1 MVPEQNDALGTLGT
15 FGTHWNLYNFCNF
28 LMDFD
33 FDDRYRDIE
42 PVGSAINRRDGVAVS
57 IIVHAALF
65 LFLVF
70 APQYLQQYLPE
81 TLVQPP
87 PQQPRENQPTFVFVQ
102 PKSDLPPLRQP
113 DRVEMSDVDRSARSP
128 EAAPKMEN
136 PLPMARGNS
145 TERSESSPDER
156 MKGEG
161 RAPTPAPQAPPTPP
175 VETPS
180 ISDQRNAELA
190 MMQKPEI
197 NPPPGGSL
205 GDALK
210 NLQKYV
216 QMESF
221 NNQKGQLQDF
231 GPLQFDTKGVEFGPW
246 IRRFISQVRRNWFV
260 PMAAMSMSGRVVITF
275 YVHRSGALTDVTV
288 IRPSEIDSFNT
299 AAVNALLAS
308 NPTTVL
314 PPEYPDDKAFFT
326 VTFFYNESPQGQ

>member
-1 MVPEQNDALGTLGT
+1 M
-15 FGTHWNLYNFCNF
+15 Y
-28 LMDFD
+28 FD

-57 IIVHAALF
+57 VIVHAAIF

-70 APQYLQQYLPE
+70 APQYLQQFLPE
-81 TLVQPP
+81 QLAQQPQQPP
-87 PQQPRENQPTFVFVQ
+87 PQNENRPTFVFVQ
-102 PKSDLPPLRQP
+102 PKNDLPPLRQP

-145 TERSESSPDER
+145 TDRTESSPDER

-161 RAPTPAPQAPPTPP
+161 PAQQPAPQAPP

-180 ISDQRNAELA
+180 IVDQRNADLA
-190 MMQKPEI
+190 MMQKPQMT
-197 NPPPGGSL
+197 PPPGGSL

-216 QMESF
+216 QKESF
-221 NNQKGQLQDF
+221 NNQKGQVQDF

-260 PMAAMSMSGRVVITF
+260 PMAAMSMKGRVVITF

-288 IRPSEIDSFNT
+288 VRPSEIESFNT
-299 AAVNALLAS
+299 AAVNALLAA

-314 PPEYPDDKAFFT
+314 PPDYPDDKAFFT
-326 VTFFYNESPQGQ
+326 VTFYYNESPPGQ